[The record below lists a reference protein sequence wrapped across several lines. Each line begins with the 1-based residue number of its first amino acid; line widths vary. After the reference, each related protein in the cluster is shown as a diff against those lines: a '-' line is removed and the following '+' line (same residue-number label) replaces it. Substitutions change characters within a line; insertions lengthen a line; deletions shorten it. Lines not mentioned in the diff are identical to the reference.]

1 MYQRDEKTGYDCI
14 SFINKEELLIGISG
28 SDEARADWMDN
39 NIRLVVPKGIL
50 TPSQFTILKVAMKE
64 HIDSFIRKVGSFP
77 KHIIITGHSLGGA
90 VATMAYG
97 ELYFQAID
105 NDCAIELITY
115 NSAPLRVE

>member
-1 MYQRDEKTGYDCI
+1 
-14 SFINKEELLIGISG
+14 
-28 SDEARADWMDN
+28 MDN

-64 HIDSFIRKVGSFP
+64 QIDSFISKAVSYP
-77 KHIIITGHSLGGA
+77 DSIIITGHSLGGA

-105 NDCAIELITY
+105 NNCKI
-115 NSAPLRVE
+115 